1 MSWFTKI
8 LGGVTLVA
16 GGAGLGWGLRT
27 YTHNKEIESVKYGLY
42 REVEGV
48 RAFAPEEVKNALCQ
62 LSYEILTITDLND
75 VVNATSVMMYV
86 LTTEH
91 EKLES
96 EVILEL
102 VRKIQN

>member
-8 LGGVTLVA
+8 LGGATLVA

-48 RAFAPEEVKNALCQ
+48 RAFAPEDVKNALCQ
-62 LSYEILTITDLND
+62 LSYEILRITDLND

-86 LTTEH
+86 LTTEP

-102 VRKIQN
+102 VRKLQN